1 MPFRASP
8 RGWSIR
14 VKSVLLASGF
24 LLALSAVYG
33 TFTVYLLRQE
43 TLQVHDRLQ
52 QTARIVA
59 AELDAYV
66 ASGAQRLQTV
76 VRLPGLAYGLQSIQ
90 EAPGDAYIPPWTTL
104 HYLFFKSPVFTGGVF
119 LLDRT
124 GKVLWTEPPGLP
136 WQHQTLSGFAP
147 VAQILRTSRGIISG
161 LLPGDHLLAQPH
173 VVVAVPIQSDGGD
186 LQGILGGII
195 DVTTSEFSDILRGVS
210 TTAGQFVEVVDQD
223 GVIVAGTDPE
233 RLFQRAASFPTA
245 REEPMLAS
253 ESLAQAPWR
262 VVAGQ
267 PPSRAL
273 ASVWQFRRALWAIG
287 IALLLVAAAVAVP
300 LLNGFVRSI
309 KQLTDAAE
317 TVARGDLSK
326 PVVVGKRRDEL
337 ATLAQAFEQMRVEIG
352 HTRRAIEQRLEERE
366 KLIHLLTRSND
377 ELRTAQARLIEAE
390 RFAAIGELAAAVAHG
405 IRNPVAGIKAAAQ
418 FASLDLP
425 TDHPL
430 HENIVDIISEADKLE
445 ARIKTLLNFA
455 KPFEPQLTPCRVE
468 PAVNYAAAAVRS
480 RMVAQGIDLTVDLD
494 PELPQTEIDEV
505 QIEQVLLALLSNAVE
520 AMPAGGHITVTGR
533 VAGDGQRLRIEVIDT
548 GPGIPPDQIG
558 RVFEL
563 FFTTRSSGT
572 GLGLAVAKKIVERH
586 GGTIA
591 AESGSG
597 GGARF
602 IIELPLPAP
611 GSDLVAYAPRAA
623 GGATR
628 TRST

>member
-1 MPFRASP
+1 M
-8 RGWSIR
+8 
-14 VKSVLLASGF
+14 LLASGF

-59 AELDAYV
+59 AEFDAYV
-66 ASGAQRLQTV
+66 ASGAQRLKTV

-90 EAPGDAYIPPWTTL
+90 ETPGDAYIPPWTTL
-104 HYLFFKSPVFTGGVF
+104 HYLFFKSRVFTGGVF

-136 WQHQTLSGFAP
+136 WQHQTLNEFVP
-147 VAQILRTSRGIISG
+147 VARVLREPRSAISG
-161 LLPGDHLLAQPH
+161 LLPSDLLLARPH
-173 VVVAVPIQSDGGD
+173 VVVAVAIRNDAGD

-195 DVTTSEFSDILRGVS
+195 DVTATECRDILRGVS
-210 TTAGQFVEVVDQD
+210 TTAGQFVEVVDQE
-223 GVIVAGTDPE
+223 GMIVAGTDPA

-245 REEPMLAS
+245 DEEPMLAS

-267 PPSRAL
+267 PPSLAL
-273 ASVWQFRRALWAIG
+273 ASVWRFQRALWAIG
-287 IALLLVAAAVAVP
+287 IALLLVAGAAAVP

-317 TVARGDLSK
+317 AVARGDLSQ
-326 PVVVGKRRDEL
+326 PVVVGRRRDEL
-337 ATLAQAFEQMRVEIG
+337 ATLAQAFEQMRVELG

-366 KLIHLLTRSND
+366 KLIQLLTRSND

-425 TDHPL
+425 SGHPL
-430 HENIVDIISEADKLE
+430 RENIADIIGEADKLE

-455 KPFEPQLTPCRVE
+455 KPFEPRLVPCRVE
-468 PAVNYAAAAVRS
+468 PAVNYAVAALRS
-480 RMVAQGIDLTVDLD
+480 RMAAQGIALTVDLD
-494 PELPQTEIDEV
+494 PALPEAELDPA

-520 AMPAGGHITVTGR
+520 AMPTGGHLTVTGR
-533 VAGDGQRLRIEVIDT
+533 VTEDGQRLRIVVMDT
-548 GPGIPPDQIG
+548 GPGIPPEQIG

-591 AESGSG
+591 VESGGG

-623 GGATR
+623 GGATPA
-628 TRST
+628 RST